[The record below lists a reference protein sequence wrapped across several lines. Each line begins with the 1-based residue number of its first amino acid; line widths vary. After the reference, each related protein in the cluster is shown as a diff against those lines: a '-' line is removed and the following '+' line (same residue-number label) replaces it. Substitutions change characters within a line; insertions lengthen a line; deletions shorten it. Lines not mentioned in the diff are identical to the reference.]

1 MHSDSIL
8 KKDWE
13 MPNYFENN
21 VS

>member
-8 KKDWE
+8 EKDWE